1 MYAEYGKHPREALFY
16 AVSASPH
23 FPFEVRLF
31 LIITMIRIMIIDLF
45 GTKEECLSF
54 LCGFTRHLLNNLW
67 Y

>member
-16 AVSASPH
+16 AVSASPC

-31 LIITMIRIMIIDLF
+31 LTINMIKIMIIDLF
-45 GTKEECLSF
+45 GTKQH
-54 LCGFTRHLLNNLW
+54 CGFTWHLLDNLW